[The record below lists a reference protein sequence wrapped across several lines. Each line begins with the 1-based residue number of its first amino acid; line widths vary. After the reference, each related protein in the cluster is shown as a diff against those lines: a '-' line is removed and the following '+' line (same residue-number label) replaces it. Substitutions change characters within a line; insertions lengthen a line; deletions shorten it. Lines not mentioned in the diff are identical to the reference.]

1 MIIFVIILSNMDP
14 TIPNIEPSIFDNISE
29 TVNPNSAD
37 KLPGFQLNALQDVES
52 RESNVS
58 PSTGGPPVH
67 DDSDDARSQVA
78 TIVQMSS
85 DDQVVKDVSGSPP
98 ASTTHVSDEDDSI
111 TDSVFVRKVEEVIS
125 NTNGDPEYRSNGIA
139 RVQAEFI
146 LEKFKHQIRSNTEKG
161 N

>member
-14 TIPNIEPSIFDNISE
+14 TIPNIEPSIFDNISK

-58 PSTGGPPVH
+58 PSTGGPPAH

-78 TIVQMSS
+78 TLVQMSS
-85 DDQVVKDVSGSPP
+85 DDQVVKDVSDSPA
-98 ASTTHVSDEDDSI
+98 ASTTHVAD
-111 TDSVFVRKVEEVIS
+111 
-125 NTNGDPEYRSNGIA
+125 
-139 RVQAEFI
+139 
-146 LEKFKHQIRSNTEKG
+146 
-161 N
+161 